1 MDYESKDKKSAE
13 HRHDKNISQQYRR
26 RCRVKGDKLLKRF
39 AIFPKGSETPCTSF
53 LPIDAL
59 VYYMLG
65 VLNSESTIKKIK
77 NG

>member
-1 MDYESKDKKSAE
+1 MRARTKRE
-13 HRHDKNISQQYRR
+13 KNIETIKIFLNSIG
-26 RCRVKGDKLLKRF
+26 GDAELRENKLFKRF
-39 AIFPKGSETPCTSF
+39 AIYPKGSETPCTDF
-53 LPIDAL
+53 LPLDTL

>member
-1 MDYESKDKKSAE
+1 MESKTKREKDIETIKIFLRSIGGDAE
-13 HRHDKNISQQYRR
+13 LREN
-26 RCRVKGDKLLKRF
+26 KLLKRF
-39 AIFPKGSETPCTSF
+39 AIFPKGSETPCTDF
-53 LPIDAL
+53 LPLETL

>member
-1 MDYESKDKKSAE
+1 MKARTKRA
-13 HRHDKNISQQYRR
+13 KNIDTIKIFLGSIG
-26 RCRVKGDKLLKRF
+26 GDAELRETEVPKRF
-39 AIFPKGSETPCTSF
+39 AIYSKSNGNPCTPC
-53 LPIDAL
+53 LPLETL

>member
-1 MDYESKDKKSAE
+1 MRAKTKRE
-13 HRHDKNISQQYRR
+13 KNIDTIKIFLSSIGGDAELRE
-26 RCRVKGDKLLKRF
+26 DKLLKRF
-39 AIFPKGSETPCTSF
+39 AIYPKGSETPCTDF
-53 LPIDAL
+53 LPLETL